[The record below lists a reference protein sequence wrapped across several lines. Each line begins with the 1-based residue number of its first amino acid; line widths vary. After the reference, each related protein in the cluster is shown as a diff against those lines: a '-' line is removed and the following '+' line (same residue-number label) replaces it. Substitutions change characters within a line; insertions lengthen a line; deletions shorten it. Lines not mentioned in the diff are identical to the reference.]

1 MLEEE
6 TKRFIPLKFD
16 LMFKKVFANEEDL
29 IPIKKLLKEVLE
41 IVPKEVKI
49 LNSELIGRPYRDKKV
64 EVDLIVEL
72 DDGTKVNI
80 EINTYENKSII
91 NRNVYYICRNISKDL
106 SKSNEYDEINR
117 HIQINLDYSGMHKH
131 PIMKYRLYDKDSD
144 EELTDMMEIIKIY
157 IPYFKEKCYNMDVD
171 ELDSQTKFLGLLGV
185 ESSEEAKMLCDG
197 DRDMEDIYDKMKKY
211 NDEMDVMGAY
221 DWEFHQKE
229 LKRQEIKDAKEAALK
244 EGIEQEKISTAK
256 NLLKENININIISK
270 ATGLSQ
276 EEIEK
281 LKES

>member
-1 MLEEE
+1 MIENE

-29 IPIKKLLKEVLE
+29 IPIRKLLKEVLG
-41 IVPKEVKI
+41 IVPKSVKI
-49 LNSELIGRPYRDKKV
+49 LNSELIGRPYKDKKV

-117 HIQINLDYSGMHKH
+117 HIQINLDYSVMHTN
-131 PIMKYRLYDKDSD
+131 PIMKYRLYDKEAE

-157 IPYFKEKCYNMDVD
+157 IPYFKDRCYNEDVD

-185 ESSEEAKMLCDG
+185 ESSEEAKKLCNG
-197 DRDMEDIYDKMKKY
+197 DEDMEDIYDNMKKY

-221 DWEFHQKE
+221 DWEFHQNE
-229 LKRQEIKDAKEAALK
+229 LKRQEIKDATEAAIK
-244 EGIEQEKISTAK
+244 EGHEQGIESTAK
-256 NLLKENININIISK
+256 NLLKENIDISIISK
-270 ATGLSQ
+270 VTGMTI
-276 EEIEK
+276 EEINK

>member
-1 MLEEE
+1 MIEE

-29 IPIKKLLKEVLE
+29 IPIRKLLKEVLG
-41 IVPKEVKI
+41 IVPKSVKI
-49 LNSELIGRPYRDKKV
+49 LNSELIGRPYKDKKV

-117 HIQINLDYSGMHKH
+117 HIQINLDYSVMHKS
-131 PIMKYRLYDKDSD
+131 PIMKYRLYDKEAE

-157 IPYFKEKCYNMDVD
+157 IPYFKERCYNEDVD

-185 ESSEEAKMLCDG
+185 ESSEEAKKLCNG
-197 DRDMEDIYDKMKKY
+197 DEDMEEIYDKMKKY

-229 LKRQEIKDAKEAALK
+229 LKRQEIKDATEAALK

-256 NLLKENININIISK
+256 NLLKKNIDINIISEV
-270 ATGLSQ
+270 TGMTI
-276 EEIEK
+276 EEINK

>member
-1 MLEEE
+1 
-6 TKRFIPLKFD
+6 
-16 LMFKKVFANEEDL
+16 
-29 IPIKKLLKEVLE
+29 
-41 IVPKEVKI
+41 
-49 LNSELIGRPYRDKKV
+49 
-64 EVDLIVEL
+64 
-72 DDGTKVNI
+72 
-80 EINTYENKSII
+80 
-91 NRNVYYICRNISKDL
+91 
-106 SKSNEYDEINR
+106 
-117 HIQINLDYSGMHKH
+117 
-131 PIMKYRLYDKDSD
+131 
-144 EELTDMMEIIKIY
+144 MMEIIKIY

-229 LKRQEIKDAKEAALK
+229 LKRQEIKDAAEAALK
-244 EGIEQEKISTAK
+244 EGIEEGIASTAK
-256 NLLKENININIISK
+256 NLLKKNIDINIISEV
-270 ATGLSQ
+270 TGMTI